1 MVSLPVDVLF
11 RLIFFKNAREFSNLI
26 WGRSQWFKMGPKV
39 QKPMVYYWIDPFGN
53 QYMKGN
59 SKLVE
64 MVCLSNEGDCWE
76 ITHGFPSQPC
86 SITNMFRVGAI
97 RHSFTSQKAAQY
109 VGELSNLCFRLVN
122 LLLKGCKETRRRMA
136 RERRGAISSSVIIKI
151 IYTRP
156 YIKDVS

>member
-1 MVSLPVDVLF
+1 
-11 RLIFFKNAREFSNLI
+11 
-26 WGRSQWFKMGPKV
+26 MGPKV

-64 MVCLSNEGDCWE
+64 MVCLSNEGDCWK

-151 IYTRP
+151 IYTRQ